1 MTEVICTDTG
11 AGRGRGKSESQEK
24 KEFLEQRGP
33 LRSRAER
40 SRALQQQS
48 LAVLGLKGLLLVF
61 RVSCVIFKMCFFEW
75 ITNWII
81 PKVVLEC

>member
-11 AGRGRGKSESQEK
+11 AGWGRGKSESKEK
-24 KEFLEQRGP
+24 KEFLVQGGP

-40 SRALQQQS
+40 S
-48 LAVLGLKGLLLVF
+48 LAMLGLKGLSLVF
-61 RVSCVIFKMCFFEW
+61 GVSCVIFEMCFFEG